1 MQMILNSARIARAS
15 SNSASASEV
24 RHISAAKPQAFV
36 NEWRAPQ
43 PRFEALILTAP
54 KAIIGQLPPIAMM
67 AAKPY
72 IQAHSRLSLT
82 LQFRPNSLFPGTRKI
97 RI

>member
-43 PRFEALILTAP
+43 PRFEALILTAARVTDADCN
-54 KAIIGQLPPIAMM
+54 KG
-67 AAKPY
+67 
-72 IQAHSRLSLT
+72 SET
-82 LQFRPNSLFPGTRKI
+82 LYTGAFEIEPALAVSA
-97 RI
+97 